1 MGFSAVVNGKPVKI
15 EKPRWILLNKTK
27 RLALLTPLLGDK
39 IEVVIANGFDAEII
53 SEDGETSNKE
63 AIISRKSFSISC
75 VGSNG
80 KIHKMFFVF
89 SEDEK

>member
-15 EKPRWILLNKTK
+15 EKPRWILLNRKK
-27 RLALLTPLLGDK
+27 RLAFLTPLFGGK
-39 IEVVIANGFDAEII
+39 MEVTIANGFDAEII

-63 AIISRKSFSISC
+63 AIISRKSFSIFC
-75 VGSNG
+75 AGSNG